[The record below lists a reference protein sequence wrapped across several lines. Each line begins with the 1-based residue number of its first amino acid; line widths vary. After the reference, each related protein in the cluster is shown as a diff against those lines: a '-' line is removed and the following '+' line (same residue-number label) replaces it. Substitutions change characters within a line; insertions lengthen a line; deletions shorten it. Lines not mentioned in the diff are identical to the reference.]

1 MSFGIKIVGNQNN
14 IVIDDNFKNLLKIGE
29 GSSSQPIVTITL
41 PSQGASN
48 PQIFVRPWFDES
60 YIGAFEIVNDTTIK
74 MRTNRFIRTGTF
86 TLQDTGAGFDW
97 VAFGVNGAIP
107 MDNTNYGVRV
117 LNNQSERIYD
127 SRFECPRVQQVI
139 YAGPAGQSYF
149 DQQWPQSYN
158 FSGWGKRPWICI
170 NTFGMAIGAETDEN
184 HFYVT
189 TTGTSIVK
197 ARQAKVS
204 DISSIGQFAIEYV
217 DNNFSGVAV
226 PFPGL
231 EADISVLKRYND

>member
-1 MSFGIKIVGNQNN
+1 
-14 IVIDDNFKNLLKIGE
+14 
-29 GSSSQPIVTITL
+29 
-41 PSQGASN
+41 
-48 PQIFVRPWFDES
+48 
-60 YIGAFEIVNDTTIK
+60 
-74 MRTNRFIRTGTF
+74 
-86 TLQDTGAGFDW
+86 
-97 VAFGVNGAIP
+97 
-107 MDNTNYGVRV
+107 
-117 LNNQSERIYD
+117 
-127 SRFECPRVQQVI
+127 
-139 YAGPAGQSYF
+139 
-149 DQQWPQSYN
+149 
-158 FSGWGKRPWICI
+158 
-170 NTFGMAIGAETDEN
+170 MAIGAETDEN